1 MFIVF
6 SLALHAV
13 KLFFFVFA
21 LWNIAEINS
30 DVISGTE
37 ALHIEVLSPC
47 VEG

>member
-6 SLALHAV
+6 SLALHTE
-13 KLFFFVFA
+13 KLFCVVFA
-21 LWNIAEINS
+21 LWNIAEIYG